1 MEYIYDVWLSN
12 LNVVI
17 NNGRFAKFGPN
28 DSWGIDSNRFKQ
40 SKFYFIT
47 KGGFEINIEGT
58 EYIARAGD
66 WFFVPANVL
75 HSCKNDTVTGFEKYW
90 IHFDLYPT
98 DNDLFGLF
106 GLPYVIHTKNDR
118 KTLALFKKFTKA
130 DTNKATDIL
139 EAKACTL
146 QLLSRYIQLA
156 QTQAVEVK
164 NTSEE
169 RIDNILNYINENLD
183 KDLSNDTLAK
193 ICYLHPNHFIRFFK
207 NKTNQT
213 PASYIRQRRMEKA
226 RRLLEK
232 STLSISEIAHSVGIY
247 DEGYFSKQFKQFYS
261 MSPRD
266 YKKYY
271 KYYARRE

>member
-17 NNGRFAKFGPN
+17 NNGRFAKFSPDAN
-28 DSWGIDSNRFKQ
+28 WGIDSNRFKQ
-40 SKFYFIT
+40 SKFYFVT
-47 KGGFEINIEGT
+47 KGGFEITIEGK
-58 EYIARAGD
+58 EYTAQAGD
-66 WFFVPANVL
+66 WFFVPANAL
-75 HSCKNDTVTGFEKYW
+75 HSCKNNTVTGFEKYW

-98 DNDLFGLF
+98 DTDIFNLF

-118 KTLALFKKFTKA
+118 KTLALFKRFTNA
-130 DTNKATDIL
+130 DTNKVTDIL

-146 QLLSRYIQLA
+146 QLLSRYILLA
-156 QTQAVEVK
+156 QTQSVEIK
-164 NTSEE
+164 STNEE
-169 RIDNILNYINENLD
+169 RIDNILNYINDNLD
-183 KDLSNDTLAK
+183 KDLSNDKLAK

-207 NKTNQT
+207 AKTNQT

-232 STLSISEIAHSVGIY
+232 SDLSVSEIAHKVGIE

-266 YKKYY
+266 WKKYY
-271 KYYARRE
+271 KWYARR